1 MRTTSPSP
9 GRSGF
14 ALPVAVF
21 ALVVVGILVTGGFF
35 MARQETRIGMATE
48 NAQTAFYLAEQGA
61 IQTMA
66 NWTSDYNVGAWNT
79 KTVADTTSNGTW
91 AVTITPMTSRL
102 FFLDATGTAS
112 AGGALWSGATRRV
125 GVIARINTANVTP
138 RAGLTTQGS
147 LKFGGSAEIH
157 GTDEAPD
164 GSNGSADWGSQ
175 CTGLSDSDKPGILI
189 DDTTHINWNGNR
201 KKIEGDM
208 SGDPKFTEDSSL
220 TADNLMAFGD
230 LSWDDMV
237 ALADK
242 VISSSPSIGASYNA
256 DGTCNRSPLGN
267 WGAPTDTTDTCFN
280 YFPIIYSTGDL
291 SLSSGA
297 GQGILLV
304 NGDLKVTGGF
314 EFYGPVFVSGTLT
327 TMGSGGH
334 FWGGV
339 VAANADISTNTVLGN
354 AVINFSACAVQRAI
368 LNNSAL
374 TKARPLASRSW
385 IDLSSVD
392 AGS

>member
-1 MRTTSPSP
+1 MRTTTSDP

-48 NAQTAFYLAEQGA
+48 NTQTAFYLAERGA
-61 IQTMA
+61 IETMA
-66 NWTSDYNVGAWNT
+66 HWTTAYNVGPWNT
-79 KTVADTTSNGTW
+79 TTVADTTPDGTW
-91 AVTITPMTSRL
+91 TVTITPMTSRL

-125 GVIARINTANVTP
+125 GVIARINTANVMP
-138 RAGLTTQGS
+138 RAGLTTQGY

-157 GTDEAPD
+157 GTDEPPD
-164 GSNGSADWGSQ
+164 GSGGSYDWGSQ
-175 CTGLSDSDKPGILI
+175 CDGMAAGDKPGILI
-189 DDTTHINWNGNR
+189 DDTTHIDWNGNR
-201 KKIEGDM
+201 TKIEGAM
-208 SGDPKFTEDSSL
+208 TGDPKFTEDPDL
-220 TADNLMAFGD
+220 TPANLMDFGD

-242 VISSSPSIGASYNA
+242 VLSGSPNVGPAYNA
-256 DGTCNRSPLGN
+256 DGTCNPSPLGN
-267 WGAPTDTTDTCFN
+267 WGMPTDTTDACFN

-304 NGDLKVTGGF
+304 NGDLQVTGGF
-314 EFYGPVFVSGTLT
+314 DFYGPVFVKGTLT
-327 TMGSGGH
+327 TTGAGGH

-354 AVINFSACAVQRAI
+354 AVINFSECAVQRAI

-385 IDLSSVD
+385 VDLSSED